1 MTPSLTV
8 DEMAN
13 WQSAILRFVGKL
25 IGLKGNP
32 YIMFI
37 ENEEFEP
44 TINDLKRLHEEDE
57 ANSVRNNN

>member
-1 MTPSLTV
+1 
-8 DEMAN
+8 MAN

-25 IGLKGNP
+25 IGLKGSP

-44 TINDLKRLHEEDE
+44 TINDFKRFAEEDE